1 MKLVII
7 SILILLLSAYVTDAA
22 TSVRNMTESV
32 GASMVASGMELFGY
46 SIGDQMYQIGSG
58 SGTINRADAPGMIFQ
73 LLTFTIDPYKF
84 QFVQEWQNVMIIF
97 FVMLTLLT
105 ITLGAASVLINRQS
119 PDTAKYIS
127 WALNDT
133 AFFDIHKWLSTIF
146 MAIIFLLLGTFG
158 LYYLMQLEYV
168 VSAII
173 AEKALLTAP
182 PVIDNM
188 LIYII
193 FAFVYLLMSVIMAVR
208 TIIILLAAA
217 GFLGLL
223 ALFLIPQTRSFAT
236 SAFMYFLVILFL
248 QPTLL
253 FIAAVGLAFISVLPM
268 SLLPFANVLIIG
280 LVLLLLT
287 VSIICILGIG
297 IVKNIIF
304 LSARAVI

>member
-1 MKLVII
+1 MKLLLYI
-7 SILILLLSAYVTDAA
+7 ILLLFIPFASAAEGGDYG
-22 TSVRNMTESV
+22 V
-32 GASMVASGMELFGY
+32 GASMVASGMEMFGY

-58 SGTINRADAPGMIFQ
+58 NGTVNRDNASSMIFN

-105 ITLGAASVLINRQS
+105 IILGGSSVLINRQS

-268 SLLPFANVLIIG
+268 SLLPFANVLIVG